1 MKDKQG
7 SLPPNVVRLHP
18 SRPRPRNTAVVL
30 GGLKLMK
37 VFLRIQTGQDRK
49 RVFDL
54 AKQLALS
61 DVNTRT

>member
-1 MKDKQG
+1 MKDKRG
-7 SLPPNVVRLHP
+7 SLPPNVVELHA
-18 SRPRPRNTAVVL
+18 SRPRLRNTAVML

-54 AKQLALS
+54 AKQLALNNA
-61 DVNTRT
+61 NTRT